1 MTPAQK
7 LYERRARQGAVIL
20 LVIIVAASMA
30 VGFIAGILC
39 A

>member
-1 MTPAQK
+1 MKYGTVQYHRK
-7 LYERRARQGAVIL
+7 TRQGAMIL
-20 LVIIVAASMA
+20 LCLIVAASMA